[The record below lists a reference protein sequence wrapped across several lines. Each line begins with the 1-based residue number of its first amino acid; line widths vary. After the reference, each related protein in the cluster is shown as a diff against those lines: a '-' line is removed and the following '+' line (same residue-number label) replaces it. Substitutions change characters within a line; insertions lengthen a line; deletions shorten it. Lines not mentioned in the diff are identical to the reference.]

1 MNEKFRL
8 FVEECQELLAELETS
23 LLELE
28 DTPDSMDGV
37 HRVFRALHTIKG
49 SASMLGLEDVRELTN
64 DLESAFDLVRAGR
77 LECTQPLISMSFSY
91 KDLLSDYLRDPEN
104 GLPLP
109 KTSAIL
115 SQLETLVNASRGV
128 APEQAPSCTDDGASC
143 DPPLAE
149 DHQPA
154 QTPIQHF
161 FLRYHPA
168 ARRFDSFDPADILTQ
183 LSGLGKCE
191 ISINRE
197 LVPPLEEI
205 DPEVCSLS
213 WDVVLETHADEDSV
227 RDVFLFMESPD
238 EVVEFRNIEASQAA
252 MMTCAMADHAA
263 QVCHGPR
270 EEAEPEISIKSDVQ
284 GQGPPRRS
292 ATRPAASQDASVSPP
307 QASMPATQTKPE
319 TKPVPAPTMREDIAS
334 IRVSA
339 PKLDDMIDLVG
350 QLVIIQARLKQIE
363 SELHHPHLTS
373 VSEEIERL
381 SNDLRERTL
390 SLRMLPIGS
399 TFNKFR
405 RLVRDLSVE
414 LNKEI
419 ELKTFGAE
427 TELDKTVIERMNDP
441 LVHILRNSID
451 HGIESTDLR
460 EASGKA
466 RRGTIT
472 LSAKQSAGQV
482 HIIIEDDGGG
492 IDPDKIFAKA
502 VERGLARADNR
513 PSNRDI
519 LQFIFHPG
527 FSTAEKVT
535 SVSGRGVGMDVVRR
549 SLEALKGNVEVDSV
563 VGQGTAI
570 TIGLPLTL
578 AIIEGLLIM
587 VGQEYYV
594 VPLSEVVECVEIT
607 RDAKD
612 AHRLTRTFDVR
623 GRLLPCLIMRNWYHL
638 TSPKPEIEQVVVVQ
652 AGARKIGLV
661 VDSIVGQLQTVIKGL
676 GRVFAGMR
684 GLSGATIMGSGSLAL
699 ILDIPSLIQELEKHE
714 KTE

>member
-28 DTPDSMDGV
+28 DTPGSMDGV

-49 SASMLGLEDVRELTN
+49 SAGMLGLEDVRELTN

-77 LECTQPLISMSFSY
+77 LECTQLLISLSFSY
-91 KDLLSDYLRDPEN
+91 KDLLSAYLRDPGS

-109 KTSAIL
+109 ETTVIL
-115 SQLETLVNASRGV
+115 SQLETLVNASRDV
-128 APEQAPSCTDDGASC
+128 ASEPVRPSAEQSPSC
-143 DPPLAE
+143 DPSEIE
-149 DHQPA
+149 DHQLA
-154 QTPIQHF
+154 QPSMQYF
-161 FLRYHPA
+161 YLRYHPKGK
-168 ARRFDSFDPADILTQ
+168 RFDSFDPTDILTQ
-183 LSGLGKCE
+183 LGGLGKCE
-191 ISINRE
+191 ISINRD
-197 LVPPLEEI
+197 LAPPLEAI
-205 DPEVCSLS
+205 DPEVCFLS
-213 WDVVLETHADEDSV
+213 WDVVLATEADEDSV
-227 RDVFLFMESPD
+227 RDVFLFMESPE
-238 EVVEFRNIEASQAA
+238 EVVEFRNIDASQAA
-252 MMTCAMADHAA
+252 IMTCAMTDHAA

-270 EEAEPEISIKSDVQ
+270 EAEPETSIKSEVQ
-284 GQGPPRRS
+284 GQGPPLRS
-292 ATRPAASQDASVSPP
+292 AACQDDHASVP
-307 QASMPATQTKPE
+307 QASIPATKGQPE
-319 TKPVPAPTMREDIAS
+319 PKSVQATTMREDIAS

-350 QLVIIQARLKQIE
+350 QLVIVQARLKQIE

-414 LNKEI
+414 LDKEI

-427 TELDKTVIERMNDP
+427 TELDKTVIEKMNDP

-451 HGIESTDLR
+451 HGIEPASTR
-460 EASGKA
+460 EAAGKP
-466 RRGTIT
+466 RRGTIS

-549 SLEALKGNVEVDSV
+549 SLEALKGNVEVDSK

-578 AIIEGLLIM
+578 AIIEGLLVM

-638 TSPKPEIEQVVVVQ
+638 TSSKPEIEQVVVVQ

-676 GRVFAGMR
+676 GRVFAGMK

-699 ILDIPSLIQELEKHE
+699 ILDIPSLMQELEKHE
-714 KTE
+714 KME